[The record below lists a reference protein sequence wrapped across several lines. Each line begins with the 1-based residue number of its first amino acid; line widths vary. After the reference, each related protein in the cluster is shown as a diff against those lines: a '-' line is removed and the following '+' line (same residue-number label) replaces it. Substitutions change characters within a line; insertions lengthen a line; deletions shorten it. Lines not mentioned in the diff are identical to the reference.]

1 MLTDDHIAEI
11 QNIIKSCNS
20 NEELQ
25 SKLKLYCLVYVE
37 TLKDVDPSR
46 LAWEIYQ
53 NVILKSRR
61 R

>member
-1 MLTDDHIAEI
+1 MLTDDHITDI

-25 SKLKLYCLVYVE
+25 SKLKLYCLVHVE